1 MTADN
6 TQQQDTARRD
16 PDWPD
21 WVPSEPP
28 TFAFSEEF
36 TAPQRALRKLGR
48 YLRSK
53 LQRRPAAM
61 ERDAS

>member
-6 TQQQDTARRD
+6 KQHQEAGLRD

-21 WVPSEPP
+21 WVPSESP
-28 TFAFSEEF
+28 ALALGEEF

-53 LQRRPAAM
+53 LQRRPAADG
-61 ERDAS
+61 RDAS